1 VAQPP
6 LIGALGDALISFL
19 DWAWPHVAPRFED
32 IFESVADA
40 VRPDPPMSLHTLDG
54 QVVTGVA
61 VIDRGQVIA
70 FIGTRQP
77 ASAPHPWRTHRDE
90 PPYDDDSPLWG
101 RDRGPYSR

>member
-6 LIGALGDALISFL
+6 LISALGDALISFL
-19 DWAWPHVAPRFED
+19 DGAWPRFAPRFEG

-70 FIGTRQP
+70 FVGTRQP
-77 ASAPHPWRTHRDE
+77 VSASHPWRTQRDE
-90 PPYDDDSPLWG
+90 PPYDDDSPLWR
-101 RDRGPYSR
+101 RDRGQYGR

>member
-1 VAQPP
+1 M
-6 LIGALGDALISFL
+6 ILGDALVAFL
-19 DWAWPHVAPRFED
+19 DWTWPSLKFGE
-32 IFESVADA
+32 IFDSVADA

-77 ASAPHPWRTHRDE
+77 VSASHPWRSHRDE
-90 PPYDDDSPLWG
+90 PPYDDDSPIWG
-101 RDRGPYSR
+101 RDRGPYGR